1 MRARERRDDA
11 AGHRLA
17 DAERIADGEHEIADL
32 ETVRIAEL
40 DRGELHAARIEPQ
53 HGEIGLLVLEDDL
66 GRELPPVGERHGDLG
81 IAAPLNDVV
90 VGNDH
95 ALRRHQHAGAE
106 RVLDA
111 LARDAE
117 PLAEQPPE
125 ERIVEEGRD
134 HLLDPVPH
142 IDVNHGGG
150 GPLHHRREGLLHRH
164 GALRHRAL
172 LRGSGHAERQERQD
186 GRQSGPAIFTW

>member
-11 AGHRLA
+11 ARHRLA

-66 GRELPPVGERHGDLG
+66 GGKLPPVGERHGDLG

-90 VGNDH
+90 VGDDH
-95 ALRRHQHAGAE
+95 ALRADQHAGAE

-172 LRGSGHAERQERQD
+172 LRGSGHAER
-186 GRQSGPAIFTW
+186 